1 MVTDIHIGLGLL
13 VIAINLVVGIWGLL
27 VWRRRLVAGRVFA
40 QALAASQTVIFGQA
54 LIGLLLLSQNLRA
67 AQQLHYVY
75 GLLPAAMVIFA
86 YSARRDDQLRN
97 VLIFSIAALLS
108 AALAT
113 RALTVS
119 GLIG

>member
-1 MVTDIHIGLGLL
+1 MVTELHLWIGVL
-13 VIAINLVVGIWGLL
+13 VIAIHLTVGIWGLL
-27 VWRRRLVAGRVFA
+27 VWRRRLAAGRVFA

-54 LIGLLLLSQNLRA
+54 IIGLLLLSQNLRA

-75 GLLPAAMVIFA
+75 GLLPAALVVFA
-86 YSARRDDQLRN
+86 YSARRDDNLRN

-108 AALAT
+108 AALAV

-119 GLIG
+119 GLLG